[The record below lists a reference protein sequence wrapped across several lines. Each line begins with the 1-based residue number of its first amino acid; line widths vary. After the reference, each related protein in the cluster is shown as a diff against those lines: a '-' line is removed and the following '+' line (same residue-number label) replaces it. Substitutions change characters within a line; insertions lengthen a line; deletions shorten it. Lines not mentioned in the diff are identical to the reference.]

1 MEEINIS
8 HTITAKSDQFNYTDL
23 VAGDKLITITN
34 VKVVNDPQQPVWIYY
49 DGDNGKP
56 WKPCLSYRR
65 VLIECWG
72 VNAAQYIG
80 RQILLFGDSSVEFG
94 KEQVGGIRIKS
105 LSHIDADKTIIITV
119 KRGVRRKI
127 LIKALE
133 TKKLNQITDEQLN
146 DLKQAIDAAQ
156 SMPDLQKIAKEI
168 KSLELDAESKEK
180 IMPFYQTKLTELKK

>member
-8 HTITAKSDQFNYTDL
+8 HTITAKSDQLNYTDL

-168 KSLELDAESKEK
+168 KSLELDAESKDQ

>member
-8 HTITAKSDQFNYTDL
+8 HTITAKSDQLNYTDL

-49 DGDNGKP
+49 DGDSGKP

-146 DLKQAIDAAQ
+146 DLKQAIVVAQ
-156 SMPDLQKIAKEI
+156 SMPELQKIAKEI
-168 KSLELDAESKEK
+168 KALELDAESKEK
-180 IMPFYQTKLTELKK
+180 IMPFYQEKLTELKK